1 MSILPTWPIAA
12 GALVV
17 GLVAGAGLTANVK
30 NEKIA
35 RIEKTHADEKRKMA
49 EQREAEQQ
57 LARTIEQS
65 GSIAVTRALQEKEN
79 EKAAIADRLADA
91 EQRLRERPA
100 RRVVVAGPA
109 AANAPDCKGSTG
121 ASLSAEDSV
130 FLSREATRADALR
143 ADLAACYKQ
152 YDEVKAGMDRYADEL
167 SRRPAASTGSTP
179 R

>member
-30 NEKIA
+30 NAKIA
-35 RIEKTHADEKRKMA
+35 RIEAAQAVERKKAVELAISDERGARAA
-49 EQREAEQQ
+49 EQ
-57 LARTIEQS
+57 
-65 GSIAVTRALQEKEN
+65 VTGIGVARALQEKEDAKN
-79 EKAAIADRLADA
+79 DIAARLADA

-100 RRVVVAGPA
+100 RRIVVAGPA
-109 AANAPDCKGSTG
+109 ATNAPDCKGATG

-130 FLSREATRADALR
+130 FLSGEAARADSTR
-143 ADLAACYKQ
+143 ADLAACYRQ

-167 SRRPAASTGSTP
+167 SRRPAAP
-179 R
+179 